1 MKQER
6 LPGENPTRRLRAEWL
21 RTGWTGIILSRSIFL
36 GGCHHLQK
44 PPYSDFESRCRGE
57 FPTMSSWHMRRGLM
71 KEVSAENITPFTGI
85 LHHKQWQDFCCN
97 SMAWSI
103 PYKTGGLSSY
113 PFKGDWFWMSLPQR
127 TPWLKPPQTS
137 RNRAIH
143 LARISAAISTY
154 RNWIWLTWS
163 FHEHFLPSTRV
174 AIAGKYWG
182 RAPTAIHSAWINYNG
197 VVPKARHRFRRM
209 SLLRVVFSLQKQNLQ
224 RIPRFYH
231 ANLWSGRF
239 RVLRSRKWTSFWPA
253 MIITTMWSPWDLMA
267 HMPAAQGWFLEAR
280 PKWWVGVPAW
290 KPAGSIYIAWIYMFF
305 FQNTSDSPKRGQDWQ
320 KHRLNA
326 AHEVLKSG
334 TDFRDITAGSWEC
347 SR

>member
-6 LPGENPTRRLRAEWL
+6 LPGENPTRRLRAEWF

-36 GGCHHLQK
+36 GGCHHLRK
-44 PPYSDFESRCRGE
+44 PPAPVTLNRQGE

-71 KEVSAENITPFTGI
+71 KEVSAENTTPFTGI

-97 SMAWSI
+97 SMAWTI

-143 LARISAAISTY
+143 LARISGAISTY

-182 RAPTAIHSAWINYNG
+182 RAPTAIHSARINHNG

-209 SLLRVVFSLQKQNLQ
+209 SLLRVVFSNKTCKEYPVSTTPIFDLGGFVFWGLGSGHHFG
-224 RIPRFYH
+224 RP
-231 ANLWSGRF
+231 WSS
-239 RVLRSRKWTSFWPA
+239 LRC
-253 MIITTMWSPWDLMA
+253 
-267 HMPAAQGWFLEAR
+267 EAR
-280 PKWWVGVPAW
+280 GTSWHICLQLKVDFW
-290 KPAGSIYIAWIYMFF
+290 KPDPSGGWEYLHESLHLHRMDLYVFF
-305 FQNTSDSPKRGQDWQ
+305 HNTSDSPKRGQDWQ